1 MPCFFFFF
9 SLAGF
14 DAPPPPRPPP
24 DRSDPPPRVGA
35 SSASARPGQFAARVL
50 TSAARSAEDSKRR
63 ANDAALAT
71 GASASRD

>member
-24 DRSDPPPRVGA
+24 DRSEPPRVGA

-50 TSAARSAEDSKRR
+50 TSAARSAEGSKRR

-71 GASASRD
+71 GASASRE